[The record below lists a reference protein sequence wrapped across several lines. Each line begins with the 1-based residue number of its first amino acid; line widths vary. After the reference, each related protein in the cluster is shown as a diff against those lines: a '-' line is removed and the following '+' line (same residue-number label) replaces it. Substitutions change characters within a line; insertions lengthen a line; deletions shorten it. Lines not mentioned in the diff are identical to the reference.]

1 MKFIRKIEENFE
13 EWIMVGLLGGIAVVM
28 IIQVFM
34 RYLFKSP
41 IMWAEEAC
49 KYMFVWTSFLS
60 LGYCFRRDMLLK
72 VDILYS
78 KISSGIKKVV
88 DFISTILTLVFLGA
102 LFIRS
107 LTVVGQIAA
116 SGQLSPSL
124 GLPMQYIYA
133 ASSVGFFLGLLR
145 YIQFI
150 VRRYIL
156 KSIQEK
162 DRLDTTTN

>member
-13 EWIMVGLLGGIAVVM
+13 EWIMVGLLVGIAVVM

>member
-13 EWIMVGLLGGIAVVM
+13 EWIMVGLLVGIAVVM

-124 GLPMQYIYA
+124 GLAMQYIYA

>member
-13 EWIMVGLLGGIAVVM
+13 EWIMVVGIAVVM

>member
-1 MKFIRKIEENFE
+1 
-13 EWIMVGLLGGIAVVM
+13 
-28 IIQVFM
+28 
-34 RYLFKSP
+34 
-41 IMWAEEAC
+41 MWAEEAC